1 VKILWKATKIN
12 LYVEYLSTQL
22 LILSTTYFLVF
33 FFYILSQNHNYT
45 TSLLFYLIIGL
56 KSFPLLKN
64 KNGTIVTDLF
74 KMFPNLIVHNIL
86 KSDWF
91 DYEWKELHFVK
102 QSLFHRY
109 QIIQDKKQAGVAGA
123 LNDVYSQTLFQKTT

>member
-1 VKILWKATKIN
+1 
-12 LYVEYLSTQL
+12 
-22 LILSTTYFLVF
+22 
-33 FFYILSQNHNYT
+33 
-45 TSLLFYLIIGL
+45 
-56 KSFPLLKN
+56 
-64 KNGTIVTDLF
+64 
-74 KMFPNLIVHNIL
+74 MFPNLIVHNIL

-123 LNDVYSQTLFQKTT
+123 LKKRP